1 MLRVKM
7 LVVVVLRTNPPDNN
21 IFVID
26 PAFSR
31 YFCFFFKCPIYPLNG
46 CTSMFRLLRANSRQG
61 HERCTVLARGL
72 RKYIIL
78 CRVAPRN
85 VPFLVVP
92 CCSLLFLVVQY
103 SSTIPLPGTTVVQP
117 PKKPSVPCVL
127 ASP

>member
-103 SSTIPLPGTTVVQP
+103 GSTIPLPQLSSP
-117 PKKPSVPCVL
+117 QKSHPSVPCVL